1 MPGSIIYV
9 LLSVQAGKGFL
20 RSIRATP
27 MAVADL
33 IPADTVVN
41 LTLAVGWYTAVH
53 RCGVDP

>member
-41 LTLAVGWYTAVH
+41 LTLAVGWYT
-53 RCGVDP
+53 GVTS